1 MCLQFR
7 LRLGRVILI
16 HFTLLC
22 LLHLKLRSGFHLF
35 LPFLVIL
42 FFLGFC
48 PQCFPVLC
56 WLRLLALPLQC
67 LLPSIFLLS
76 RFLPLQVL
84 VWALWWLQVLWCKI
98 LMIVVFIPFC
108 TFSTAGSGYPRG
120 GGGGGGSLSSALRR
134 ALFFVEGSQW
144 QFCCPV
150 VPGLAN
156 SL

>member
-22 LLHLKLRSGFHLF
+22 LLHLNLRSGFHLF

-56 WLRLLALPLQC
+56 VGC
-67 LLPSIFLLS
+67 GFLLFHYS
-76 RFLPLQVL
+76 VTSFYLSNAQFSSSPGFSLGP
-84 VWALWWLQVLWCKI
+84 
-98 LMIVVFIPFC
+98 VVA
-108 TFSTAGSGYPRG
+108 AGSVVSDFNDCCFYPFLYILYSWEWVPSG
-120 GGGGGGSLSSALRR
+120 GGGVLSLSSALRC